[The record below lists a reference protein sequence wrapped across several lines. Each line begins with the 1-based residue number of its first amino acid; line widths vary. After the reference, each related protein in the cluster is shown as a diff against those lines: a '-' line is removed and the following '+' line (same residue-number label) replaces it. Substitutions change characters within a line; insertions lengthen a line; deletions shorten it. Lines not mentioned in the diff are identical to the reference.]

1 VRNWELSICIKLF
14 LALWVQTTFL
24 FRVKQ
29 SCNLISPQIM
39 LNCHRKRIWAQI
51 KEQIVLRVNVDSRK
65 AERWLFQQF
74 ILKLLLTLTKTTNT
88 QSSLGDRD
96 SIDGSIFS
104 FFLISRYNNYR
115 RKHFNYKIFRIRK
128 SIVWWNFNFKISFR
142 SLKIA
147 RKLQFDRG
155 KPLLLFPMLNSKFFR
170 RFERCIISTTYL
182 PSTVVLN
189 LFKAATPL
197 NSKILMATH
206 TNKTIRLKSPKG
218 STVEFV

>member
-1 VRNWELSICIKLF
+1 
-14 LALWVQTTFL
+14 LWVQSTFL

-29 SCNLISPQIM
+29 SWNLIFPQIM

-155 KPLLLFPMLNSKFFR
+155 KPLLLFPMLNSKFLSP
-170 RFERCIISTTYL
+170 IWKVHNKHNLST
-182 PSTVVLN
+182 
-189 LFKAATPL
+189 
-197 NSKILMATH
+197 
-206 TNKTIRLKSPKG
+206 
-218 STVEFV
+218 